1 MSDSVI
7 IERFDFSKIYNG
19 LRQFDCEHVAINRF
33 VKKSMKKQVEN
44 GYSVAYVLLDLETQ
58 ERFIGF
64 YTITTFSIQKSA
76 FDAPLKSSPSSVPV
90 FRMIM
95 LGVDKDYT
103 NRGYGSRL
111 LKHCFKLVLRAC
123 DEVGAKG
130 LYLDAEIDKQEWY
143 KKLGF
148 IAISSSCEYTVPMF
162 ISTDTIKDAT
172 LSDEMNK

>member
-7 IERFDFSKIYNG
+7 IERFDFSKTYNG
-19 LRQFDCEHVAINRF
+19 LRQFDCEHGIINKF

-44 GYSVAYVLLDLETQ
+44 GYSAAYVLLDLNNQ
-58 ERFIGF
+58 ERFVGF
-64 YTITTFSIQKSA
+64 YTITTFSIDKSA
-76 FDAPLKSSPSSVPV
+76 FDTPLKSSPSSVPV

-95 LGVDKDYT
+95 LGVDKEYA

-111 LKHCFKLVLRAC
+111 LKHCFMLVLRAC

-130 LYLDAEIDKQEWY
+130 LYLDAEDKKHEWY

-148 IAISSSCEYTVPMF
+148 VSISAPDKETNIMPMF
-162 ISTDTIKDAT
+162 ISTDTIRDAIR
-172 LSDEMNK
+172 